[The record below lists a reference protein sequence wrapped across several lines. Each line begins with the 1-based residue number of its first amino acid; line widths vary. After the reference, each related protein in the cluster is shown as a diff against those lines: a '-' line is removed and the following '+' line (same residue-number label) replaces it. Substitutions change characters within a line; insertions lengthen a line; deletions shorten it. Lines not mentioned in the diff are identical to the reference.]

1 MAKTKKTKK
10 KNGEKRRFIDLIG
23 GDVLRSRTVLDQIPL
38 LVLILLMCLATVYN
52 RYRVEALTRE
62 KVQLEARVVPARA
75 ACTNATPLPRV
86 DTYLANRP
94 GARHGRCGSRGGTA
108 LRNQRVITQNR
119 RDQTCI
125 ATIDYKI

>member
-62 KVQLEARVVPARA
+62 KVQLEERVS
-75 ACTNATPLPRV
+75 
-86 DTYLANRP
+86 YLRE
-94 GARHGRCGSRGGTA
+94 
-108 LRNQRVITQNR
+108 QRVQMQRLYQESIR
-119 RDQTCI
+119 ISRIDQVLDTVGVGLVAGPPYEI
-125 ATIDYKI
+125 REL